1 MSRKVYVPNLP
12 TRWDAATRSRVP
24 SFDLNA
30 AAAFGE
36 LVVLSEGPLSSD
48 NINDVIDDVQQR
60 SEAIEPDDLVLM
72 VGDVV
77 VTAAC
82 LALACDNNKQV
93 RVLRWEKNKRTYD
106 IMEVSL

>member
-36 LVVLSEGPLSSD
+36 LVVLSEGSLSSE
-48 NINDVIDDVQQR
+48 NINAVIDDVQRR

-82 LALACDNNKQV
+82 LALACDNNKKV
-93 RVLRWEKNKRTYD
+93 RVLRWEKNKRAYD
-106 IMEVSL
+106 IMEVAL